1 MRLTVLLLAAES
13 GAKQERWAK
22 YMRGPKQFVEVQGER
37 LVERTLRLSR
47 SYIDC
52 DIYLLALD
60 DEFSSLPVTRLVPN
74 QFATKAHSVLGA
86 LDAWGFGEL
95 IILYSDVYYS
105 EKAFST
111 LMNTPGTHF
120 FGRSGRSAF
129 TFKNYGELF
138 AVRVAQEDKACFVE
152 VLRQSVRNYTLT
164 GQQSFWVVYR
174 LMAGLPID
182 KHLVENELF
191 VEVHDETDD
200 VDFPQDVNRL
210 VDAVE
215 KRPGWR
221 VRFIARRLS
230 LWNKRRRDRFRERLG
245 RLK

>member
-1 MRLTVLLLAAES
+1 M
-13 GAKQERWAK
+13 
-22 YMRGPKQFVEVQGER
+22 
-37 LVERTLRLSR
+37 
-47 SYIDC
+47 
-52 DIYLLALD
+52 
-60 DEFSSLPVTRLVPN
+60 
-74 QFATKAHSVLGA
+74 
-86 LDAWGFGEL
+86 
-95 IILYSDVYYS
+95 
-105 EKAFST
+105 
-111 LMNTPGTHF
+111 
-120 FGRSGRSAF
+120 
-129 TFKNYGELF
+129 
-138 AVRVAQEDKACFVE
+138 RVAQEDKACFVE

-230 LWNKRRRDRFRERLG
+230 LRNKRRRDRFRERLG